1 MEKLILIDTHVV
13 IWLYSGKIEL
23 LSEKAKQAIQENNLV
38 ISPMTRLELQ
48 YLFEIKKINKKPTE
62 ILSGL
67 NKKIGLRILKC
78 ELSELVEES
87 LKLSWT
93 RDPFDRL
100 LVAQS
105 ISTGIRLLTKDQV
118 LLKNYK
124 LAFWD

>member
-48 YLFEIKKINKKPTE
+48 YLFEIKKINKKSTE
-62 ILSGL
+62 ILSDL

-105 ISTGIRLLTKDQV
+105 ISTGIGLLTKDQV